1 MVIVLV
7 MQATITV
14 GERFVLRAH
23 LELTRV
29 TQVSLERFSCSFPLE
44 PQGSVLLS
52 SLQLYNINAGVAA
65 TSD

>member
-1 MVIVLV
+1 MIVLV

-14 GERFVLRAH
+14 GERFVLHAH

-29 TQVSLERFSCSFPLE
+29 EQVSLERSSCSFPLE

-52 SLQLYNINAGVAA
+52 SFPLCNV
-65 TSD
+65 

>member
-1 MVIVLV
+1 MIVLV

-29 TQVSLERFSCSFPLE
+29 VQVSLERSCSFPFGASGHCASLILA
-44 PQGSVLLS
+44 VLH
-52 SLQLYNINAGVAA
+52 Y
-65 TSD
+65 

>member
-29 TQVSLERFSCSFPLE
+29 VQVSLERSCSFPFGASGHCASLILA
-44 PQGSVLLS
+44 VLH
-52 SLQLYNINAGVAA
+52 Y
-65 TSD
+65 

>member
-1 MVIVLV
+1 VIVLV

-29 TQVSLERFSCSFPLE
+29 AQVSLERSSCSFPLE

-52 SLQLYNINAGVAA
+52 SLQLCTINARVNA
-65 TSD
+65 TCD